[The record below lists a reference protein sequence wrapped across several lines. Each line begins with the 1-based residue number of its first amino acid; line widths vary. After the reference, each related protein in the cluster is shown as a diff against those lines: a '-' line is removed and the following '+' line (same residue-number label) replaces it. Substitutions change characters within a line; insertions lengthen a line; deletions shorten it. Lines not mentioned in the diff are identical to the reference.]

1 MAGASAG
8 SMAKKSSKR
17 FRTFGKIKGK
27 AATSRY
33 ATRSEIAAN
42 KKANDSMAKALK
54 RSIGGIK
61 GAATK
66 KSRSSTGQGNL
77 F

>member
-1 MAGASAG
+1 MAGASAS
-8 SMAKKSSKR
+8 SMAKKPPKR
-17 FRTFGKIKGK
+17 FRTFGKVVSGK
-27 AATSRY
+27 TTSRF
-33 ATRSEIAAN
+33 ATRSEVAAN

-54 RSIGGIK
+54 RSIGSIK